1 MRRLLTASAIV
12 IAALAIP
19 FDSPAI
25 RLADAN
31 LVTILQ
37 PREAIHTIS
46 PGPGGEV
53 DLDFRFTTFN
63 GLPLGGQ
70 TVSSTFLFEKDLAA
84 HLDLQQYVQT
94 YRDGTQ
100 SFSGDFFGLNL
111 AFTTTSPA
119 GTFGTGF
126 ASDTSGSLLT
136 VGSIAW
142 PEFHDVGPSG
152 WMADNGTFGPN
163 GLQYYGPQQTGDP
176 SVAWAENSVD
186 VRGASFE
193 FKLPESG
200 YTITGGAL
208 RLSLSDPSAVR
219 FVSVPERAILPRLP
233 KVLPRLFNL
242 GIEARVTRSLQR
254 ATTLIAATVLW
265 APYNEIEIYL
275 PRVTVAVMGPCS
287 GYHTVLLMLGVA
299 GLLVAVHRE
308 KRVLLATVLGVA
320 AIAVGLEANALRVAG
335 TAVVLNHLG
344 WITDEGKTWLQFA
357 TSGLAMAQ
365 LAGLGRLV
373 SKRASVT
380 PVSTVLGPQQATSGA

>member
-19 FDSPAI
+19 FDSPEI

-31 LVTILQ
+31 LVTTLQ
-37 PREAIHTIS
+37 PREAIRTIY

-63 GLPLGGQ
+63 GLPLGGP
-70 TVSSTFLFEKDLAA
+70 TVSST
-84 HLDLQQYVQT
+84 
-94 YRDGTQ
+94 
-100 SFSGDFFGLNL
+100 
-111 AFTTTSPA
+111 SP

-136 VGSIAW
+136 AGSIAW
-142 PEFHDVGPSG
+142 PEFQDVGPSG

-186 VRGASFE
+186 ERGASFE

-200 YTITGGAL
+200 YPIGGGGAP
-208 RLSLSDPSAVR
+208 RLSLSDPSTVR

-265 APYNEIEIYL
+265 APYNGIEIYL

-308 KRVLLATVLGVA
+308 KRVLLATVLGVT

-380 PVSTVLGPQQATSGA
+380 PASTVLGPQATVGA